1 MKRVA
6 NKQLKLNSRTIR
18 TLNQD
23 QLKSVVGGL
32 KDNEPFSSGPNCP
45 TSAAA
50 GSAGCGGTGGGTPDP
65 K

>member
-1 MKRVA
+1 MKRVVT
-6 NKQLKLNSRTIR
+6 KKLKLNSRTIK

-23 QLKSVVGGL
+23 QLKSVVGGM
-32 KDNEPFSSGPNCP
+32 SGDPDTFGSGCP
-45 TSAAA
+45 TSHEA